1 VRWQGL
7 LRVGDASDADAGQG
21 GQDEVF
27 TFETVVARE
36 SHERVRLLVDDQVV
50 IDAWPP
56 TNDPTR
62 LISQHMP
69 PLGTIGLRGGYYY
82 SIILEYSHRA
92 ADGAAG
98 TSPAQNGY
106 VQLKWHSAQTAAG
119 GGLTPHKCSS
129 SDSGGAATL
138 YTLEQCLF
146 ASRPIAPLLRAA
158 RGILSAGVSTVSTA
172 SPSSLR
178 VLPARTCATKSLAT
192 SARLSEA
199 EAGQVRLT
207 TLSLLA
213 FLVQKNKY

>member
-1 VRWQGL
+1 L

-36 SHERVRLLVDDQVV
+36 SHERVRLWVDDQVV

-56 TNDPTR
+56 THDPT
-62 LISQHMP
+62 IFQHTP

-92 ADGAAG
+92 ADGVAG

-129 SDSGGAATL
+129 SDSGV
-138 YTLEQCLF
+138 YTFEQCLF
-146 ASRPIAPLLRAA
+146 ASRPIAPLLRAT
-158 RGILSAGVSTVSTA
+158 RGILSAGVSTA

-199 EAGQVRLT
+199 EAGQVWLT

-213 FLVQKNKY
+213 FLVQKYKY